1 MGCNSRNRRN
11 SYHCPDHGIG
21 RLIWLNTR
29 YDERGLCADCRD
41 ILTTAQWKHGMASV
55 FDETGSY
62 SRRCGC
68 QWRAG
73 RSVGAYVCSPVF
85 KPQFC
90 HKGLR
95 PATIC
100 GFGPPLCWSE
110 QGSNPGS
117 RVRER
122 DGEDSGIRARAMNG
136 GDAVSQIRV
145 RFLVLRFI
153 RFIHRDAPVLVFP
166 AREAVTQLASTNMV
180 TISAITFSRHPVSLQ
195 PMDLDPWGRPGPMLP
210 QAPEFDRVC
219 GRVPS
224 DSPTPAALW
233 VPACAGMAK
242 FATRGDESRCS
253 RCRCSHLIKSIR

>member
-136 GDAVSQIRV
+136 GDAVANSGTIPSAQIHTVHSPGCAGSRLPCEGGCNPIG
-145 RFLVLRFI
+145 FNKHGHDFGYYLFS
-153 RFIHRDAPVLVFP
+153 PS
-166 AREAVTQLASTNMV
+166 REPSAHGPRSVGQAGTHASTS
-180 TISAITFSRHPVSLQ
+180 T
-195 PMDLDPWGRPGPMLP
+195 
-210 QAPEFDRVC
+210 RV
-219 GRVPS
+219 
-224 DSPTPAALW
+224 
-233 VPACAGMAK
+233 
-242 FATRGDESRCS
+242 
-253 RCRCSHLIKSIR
+253 